1 MGFFIVFSMILGSQ
15 ISIIQRW
22 WLYDVLHAREHDKLW
37 QATGI
42 ASSPEAFELER
53 CFRFEP
59 EPSSTR
65 VWFDSYL
72 ISTICQSVNIF
83 VSGFNLTILHE
94 KMPQHCH
101 SPKFPSYHCF
111 LLRNA
116 LKSVSQRPLACLA
129 SLAVALLWLDLMMF
143 PHISPMTRPHWRCS
157 QGHGSV
163 SLEREVQVHLKP
175 ALDGIRYHWVP
186 LLWRNMKDMF
196 WSLAIQLDS
205 MLLRCQDPGACAH
218 CCAHSAQSTCD
229 FALPGEITRT
239 HHYDDCA
246 ENQDHD
252 AYDAWWLMIMGY
264 NRDQSWR
271 WWRC

>member
-1 MGFFIVFSMILGSQ
+1 MLRTDINPRHKFPIAASQHSMGRPKGPEGSLWKSWVVVQNSIQNGTVFLQQPCAAIGTFTDNPVRHQQVGGRGCSFLALVGPSAIMRMTWSPSKPLHSARTSTPCRTKGVLGAAEPVCEAERRCWSQESITSAPCEMFFWYVFSMILGSQ

-111 LLRNA
+111 LLR
-116 LKSVSQRPLACLA
+116 
-129 SLAVALLWLDLMMF
+129 LLPWK
-143 PHISPMTRPHWRCS
+143 
-157 QGHGSV
+157 V
-163 SLEREVQVHLKP
+163 
-175 ALDGIRYHWVP
+175 
-186 LLWRNMKDMF
+186 
-196 WSLAIQLDS
+196 
-205 MLLRCQDPGACAH
+205 
-218 CCAHSAQSTCD
+218 
-229 FALPGEITRT
+229 
-239 HHYDDCA
+239 
-246 ENQDHD
+246 
-252 AYDAWWLMIMGY
+252 
-264 NRDQSWR
+264 
-271 WWRC
+271 